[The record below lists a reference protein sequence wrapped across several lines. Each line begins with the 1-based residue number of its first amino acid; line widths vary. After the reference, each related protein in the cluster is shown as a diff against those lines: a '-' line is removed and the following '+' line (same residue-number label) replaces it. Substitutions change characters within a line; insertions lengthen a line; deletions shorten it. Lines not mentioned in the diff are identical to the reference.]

1 MAKIRIYRMISRALL
16 SLACAFTLWSCGD
29 TDSFTIEGTVDGN
42 ANINLRFIYYTN
54 GTLVKGLTAAR
65 NGKFEYKGVAPAPCI
80 VEILD
85 NDYRPKGRV
94 YVANGDRLECTLT
107 PNAPDRIIVS
117 GNDVSERW
125 ARFLNDNADRM
136 ASEGANAVVE
146 EYVGKNPA
154 DIVSALLMVTAYDA
168 SSDALRADSLMSSID
183 PDVRPSIL
191 VDSFNSLLLRLVSSE
206 TSASV
211 SPIRC
216 LNMRDS
222 LVDVDPADKPLSLI
236 VISDGSSDRTDS
248 IVPALKRLWRKSS
261 RPSLQLADIAVDKDT
276 MSWHRSVRLDSAS
289 WPQLWVAGS
298 LASPGI
304 DRLGVP
310 AVPYFIVTDSAGSQL
325 LRTPSVSRAEAFVDS
340 CINSKN

>member
-1 MAKIRIYRMISRALL
+1 MISRALL

-85 NDYRPKGRV
+85 NDYRPMGRV

-146 EYVGKNPA
+146 
-154 DIVSALLMVTAYDA
+154 
-168 SSDALRADSLMSSID
+168 
-183 PDVRPSIL
+183 
-191 VDSFNSLLLRLVSSE
+191 
-206 TSASV
+206 
-211 SPIRC
+211 
-216 LNMRDS
+216 
-222 LVDVDPADKPLSLI
+222 
-236 VISDGSSDRTDS
+236 
-248 IVPALKRLWRKSS
+248 
-261 RPSLQLADIAVDKDT
+261 
-276 MSWHRSVRLDSAS
+276 
-289 WPQLWVAGS
+289 
-298 LASPGI
+298 
-304 DRLGVP
+304 
-310 AVPYFIVTDSAGSQL
+310 
-325 LRTPSVSRAEAFVDS
+325 
-340 CINSKN
+340 